1 MLTFDLYN
9 FINNSILGGFII
21 LIILLL
27 KKSLF
32 KRFSNKFNYFV
43 WIPLLMCIIFPI
55 KINISEA
62 SIEKSPKYLKSFYF
76 NLPTNSFNEKYNF
89 FFNDALLY
97 IYLGISIFYFSHYIL
112 KFVHDRREI
121 SLYSFEIKNNHIN
134 EIYNKVAD
142 ELNIKKR
149 LPLRVSDCI
158 STPINIGVIFSNIV
172 IPNISYSDEE
182 LELIFKHEF
191 IHGKRHDFFIKTF
204 TQLVVSFNWFNPL
217 FYIMKKDVLA
227 FCELSCDETVMKLSS
242 KKDIKTYGYMLIKTS
257 GDMYE
262 RDDSL
267 FSTLNNSSSVKNR
280 IYSLTDT
287 NKKIEGSI
295 FLTLLSILF
304 IIVFLNIN
312 IKIYSIPNIINSS
325 YFNICENSL
334 HANSRTDNTYADYL
348 FCTIS
353 EFLQN
358 NDIDGLKIFLQKNN
372 INYTVKNGKLTVDT
386 KDISINLNL
395 SSPNEYI
402 LFQK

>member
-1 MLTFDLYN
+1 
-9 FINNSILGGFII
+9 
-21 LIILLL
+21 
-27 KKSLF
+27 
-32 KRFSNKFNYFV
+32 
-43 WIPLLMCIIFPI
+43 
-55 KINISEA
+55 
-62 SIEKSPKYLKSFYF
+62 
-76 NLPTNSFNEKYNF
+76 
-89 FFNDALLY
+89 
-97 IYLGISIFYFSHYIL
+97 
-112 KFVHDRREI
+112 
-121 SLYSFEIKNNHIN
+121 
-134 EIYNKVAD
+134 
-142 ELNIKKR
+142 
-149 LPLRVSDCI
+149 
-158 STPINIGVIFSNIV
+158 
-172 IPNISYSDEE
+172 
-182 LELIFKHEF
+182 
-191 IHGKRHDFFIKTF
+191 DFFIKTF

-217 FYIMKKDVLA
+217 FYIMKKDILA

-267 FSTLNNSSSVKNR
+267 FSTLNSSSYIKNR

-295 FLTLLSILF
+295 FLTILSILF
-304 IIVFLNIN
+304 IVIFININ

-334 HANSRTDNTYADYL
+334 YANSRANHTYADYL

-353 EFLQN
+353 ELLQN

-386 KDISINLNL
+386 KDISIKLNL
-395 SSPNEYI
+395 SSNEYI

>member
-9 FINNSILGGFII
+9 FISNSILGGFII
-21 LIILLL
+21 LIILFL

-55 KINISEA
+55 KISISET
-62 SIEKSPKYLKSFYF
+62 SIEKSPKYLKAFYF

-112 KFVHDRREI
+112 KLIHDRREL
-121 SLYSFEIKNNHIN
+121 SLYSFEIKNKHIN
-134 EIYNKVAD
+134 KIYNKVAD

-149 LPLRVSDCI
+149 LSLRVSDCI
-158 STPINIGVIFSNIV
+158 STPVNVGVIYSNIV
-172 IPNISYSDEE
+172 IPNINYSDEE
-182 LELIFKHEF
+182 FELIFKHEF

-217 FYIMKKDVLA
+217 FYIMKKDILA

-242 KKDIKTYGYMLIKTS
+242 KKDVKTYGYMLIKTS

-267 FSTLNNSSSVKNR
+267 FSTLNSSSSVKNR
-280 IYSLTDT
+280 IHSLKDT
-287 NKKIEGSI
+287 SKKIEGSI
-295 FLTLLSILF
+295 FLTLLSVLF
-304 IIVFLNIN
+304 IVIFFNIN

-334 HANSRTDNTYADYL
+334 YANSKADNTYGDYL
-348 FCTIS
+348 YCTIS
-353 EFLQN
+353 EFLRN
-358 NDIDGLKIFLQKNN
+358 NDVDGLKIFLQKNN
-372 INYTVKNGKLTVDT
+372 INYNIKNNTLYVDT
-386 KDISINLNL
+386 KDILITLNL
-395 SSPNEYI
+395 SSPNKYI